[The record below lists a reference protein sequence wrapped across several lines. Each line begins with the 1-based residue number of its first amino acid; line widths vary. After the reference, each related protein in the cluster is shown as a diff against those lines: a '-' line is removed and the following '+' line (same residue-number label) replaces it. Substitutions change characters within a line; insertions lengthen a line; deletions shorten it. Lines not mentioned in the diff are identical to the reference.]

1 MKKLMGVG
9 IVSVVDLAGG
19 GHMTS
24 LQRRGLGGL
33 QGAEVGFFLRRSPGN
48 HNHIPQQGQWNATRP
63 TQPHHQIVAGPEKQH
78 PKIAILP
85 SIFENTLHG
94 SLIHRCASWKKVSR

>member
-9 IVSVVDLAGG
+9 TVSVVDLAGG

-33 QGAEVGFFLRRSPGN
+33 QGAEVGFFS
-48 HNHIPQQGQWNATRP
+48 
-63 TQPHHQIVAGPEKQH
+63 V
-78 PKIAILP
+78 
-85 SIFENTLHG
+85 
-94 SLIHRCASWKKVSR
+94 KVSREPQPHSTAGSVECH